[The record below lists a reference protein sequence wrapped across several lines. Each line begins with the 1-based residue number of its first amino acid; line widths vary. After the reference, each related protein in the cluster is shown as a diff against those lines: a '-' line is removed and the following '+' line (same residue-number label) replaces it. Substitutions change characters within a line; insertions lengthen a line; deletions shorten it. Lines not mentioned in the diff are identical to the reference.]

1 MNAFQQQS
9 LILGLVCFAA
19 SLFFFGVMRSARST
33 WFSGVI
39 AVNLATLTVIFAV
52 LAAVELGGERAGI
65 AAALVS
71 ELPFE
76 AVVACLCVAQA
87 GYLPLRAG
95 APPLA
100 VVAARPRLRSLLA
113 SAGLVL
119 PIAWVLAAIFG
130 LLWPSPALQATAPAS
145 SEFVVFKWILTVP
158 AMLYAALAATLFL
171 SAARSEALDT
181 RLRLKN
187 GAFALATFCLAA
199 VALESALFAGARAW
213 LPSESRLAV
222 TNSLLLVET
231 CLAVVCV
238 SAVLLGFILRYS
250 PGIAVPLARHMA
262 TRWLPEQ
269 DRFDSH
275 RWHAVVGGVA
285 RGMVIAS
292 YRIGAAADRLGLSQ
306 LETERAVGTVQH
318 IAAMREGVCDAARV
332 TPEKAR
338 DLHVLQSEVVKDD
351 GLTSKFN
358 KMEARGLT
366 SRFGAVQAASLH
378 VELEA
383 ALDLIGQAATTPHGH
398 DERPLWFYLAAVG
411 ASDVG
416 FIDGCQAGEVFGG
429 RERYV
434 EALEAY
440 TEAAESPGNGS
451 RQAHRQGGGLKD
463 KRGATEDDMYRAY

>member
-9 LILGLVCFAA
+9 LILGLVCFGA
-19 SLFFFGVMRSARST
+19 SLFFFGVMRSARNT

-39 AVNLATLTVIFAV
+39 AMNLVTLTIIFVV
-52 LAAVELGGERAGI
+52 LAAVDLDGERTEI

-87 GYLPLRAG
+87 GYLPFRTG

-119 PIAWVLAAIFG
+119 PIAWVFAAIFG
-130 LLWPSPALQATAPAS
+130 FVWPSPALRATAPAS
-145 SEFVVFKWILTVP
+145 LEFVVFKWILMVP
-158 AMLYAALAATLFL
+158 AMLFAALAAVLFL
-171 SAARSEALDT
+171 RAARSGALDT

-187 GAFALATFCLAA
+187 VAFAFATFCLAA
-199 VALESALFAGARAW
+199 VALESALFAGARVW
-213 LPSESRLAV
+213 LPGESRLAV
-222 TNSLLLVET
+222 TNMLLVVET
-231 CLAVVCV
+231 CLAVACV
-238 SAVLLGFILRYS
+238 TAFLLGFFLRYS
-250 PGIAVPLARHMA
+250 PVIAVPLVRHMA

-306 LETERAVGTVQH
+306 LETERAVGAVQH
-318 IAAMREGVCDAARV
+318 IAAMRGGICDAARV

-351 GLTSKFN
+351 ELTSKLD
-358 KMEARGLT
+358 KIESRGLT
-366 SRFGAVQAASLH
+366 ARFGAVHAASLH

-383 ALDLIGQAATTPHGH
+383 ALDLIGQAATMPNGYG
-398 DERPLWFYLAAVG
+398 ERPLWFYLAAVG

-416 FIDGCQAGEVFGG
+416 FVDGCQVEEVFGG
-429 RERYV
+429 KARYV
-434 EALEAY
+434 EAFEAY
-440 TEAAESPGNGS
+440 TEAASSPGKGS
-451 RQAHRQGGGLKD
+451 RQSQCQGGSLKG
-463 KRGATEDDMYRAY
+463 KRSVTEDETYHA

>member
-19 SLFFFGVMRSARST
+19 SLFFFGVTRSARNT

-39 AVNLATLTVIFAV
+39 AMNLVTLTVIFAV
-52 LAAVELGGERAGI
+52 LVAVDLDGERAEI

-71 ELPFE
+71 ELPFL

-87 GYLPLRAG
+87 GYLPLRTG

-113 SAGLVL
+113 SAGLIL

-130 LLWPSPALQATAPAS
+130 FVWPSPAVQATAPAS
-145 SEFVVFKWILTVP
+145 LEFVVFKWILTVP
-158 AMLYAALAATLFL
+158 AMVFAALAAALFL
-171 SAARSEALDT
+171 SAARSEALDM

-187 GAFALATFCLAA
+187 SVFALATFCLAA

-213 LPSESRLAV
+213 LPDESRLAL
-222 TNSLLLVET
+222 TNLLLVAET

-238 SAVLLGFILRYS
+238 SAFLLGFFLRYS
-250 PGIAVPLARHMA
+250 PGTAVPLVRHMA

-285 RGMVIAS
+285 RGVMIAS

-318 IAAMREGVCDAARV
+318 IAAMRAGACDAASV
-332 TPEKAR
+332 SPEKAR
-338 DLHVLQSEVVKDD
+338 HLHVLQSEVVNDD
-351 GLTSKFN
+351 ELTSKLD
-358 KMEARGLT
+358 KLEARGLT
-366 SRFGAVQAASLH
+366 SRFGAVHAASLH

-383 ALDLIGQAATTPHGH
+383 ALDLIGQAAATPNGH
-398 DERPLWFYLAAVG
+398 DERPMWFYLAAVG

-416 FIDGCQAGEVFGG
+416 FIDGCQVAETFGG
-429 RERYV
+429 KARYV
-434 EALEAY
+434 EAFEAY
-440 TEAAESPGNGS
+440 TGAAASPGKGP
-451 RQAHRQGGGLKD
+451 RQSQYQGGGLKD
-463 KRGATEDDMYRAY
+463 KRSVTEDDMYRAY